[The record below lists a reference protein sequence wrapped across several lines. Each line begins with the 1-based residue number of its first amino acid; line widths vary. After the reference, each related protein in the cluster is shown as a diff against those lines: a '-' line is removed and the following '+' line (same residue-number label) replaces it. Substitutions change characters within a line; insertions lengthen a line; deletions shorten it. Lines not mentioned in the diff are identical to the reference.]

1 MCVSNIQERRHY
13 KTMIRAASLALIV
26 FLLQA
31 ASCDKEE
38 EKEFVEVWPRMP
50 VNISPPGETIGL
62 GDTLWVNIDLP
73 DTVEDYLTKKYYK
86 AIDYDF
92 FTSLMLLRLIGP
104 TVDRG
109 DQPAAASSFTF
120 HARVG
125 QVYDIS
131 SLSGKLKFDYSNSK
145 YKAHVGLVAKQKGV
159 FSLIMLYRGSDIENR
174 TSNIN
179 ILDSTPG
186 GKERLYWVQHICYIL
201 NNGDFHFDLYQA
213 NCLVD
218 PEIRTADPYFDEMFN
233 TYTFEVK

>member
-1 MCVSNIQERRHY
+1 MDQLNKL

-38 EKEFVEVWPRMP
+38 EKEFVEVLPRMP

-159 FSLIMLYRGSDIENR
+159 FSLIMLYRGSENKM
-174 TSNIN
+174 SYVN
-179 ILDSTPG
+179 ILDSKSG
-186 GKERLYWVQHICYIL
+186 GKERLYWVQHINYIL
-201 NNGDFHFDLYQA
+201 NNGDFHFALYEA
-213 NCLVD
+213 NCLV
-218 PEIRTADPYFDEMFN
+218 PPQLKADPIFKEEGFN

>member
-1 MCVSNIQERRHY
+1 
-13 KTMIRAASLALIV
+13 MIRAASIALIV

-38 EKEFVEVWPRMP
+38 EKEVVEVWPRMP

-86 AIDYDF
+86 VKDYDF

-109 DQPAAASSFTF
+109 DQPAAASNFAF
-120 HARVG
+120 YARVG
-125 QVYDIS
+125 QVYDIG
-131 SLSGKLKFDYSNSK
+131 SLSGKLKFDYSNSR
-145 YKAHVGLVAKQKGV
+145 YRANVGLVTKQKGV
-159 FSLIMLYRGSDIENR
+159 FSLIMLYRGSSIE
-174 TSNIN
+174 TSTSFVN

-186 GKERLYWVQHICYIL
+186 GKERFYIVQHINYIL
-201 NNGDFHFDLYQA
+201 NNGNFHFDLYEA
-213 NCLVD
+213 NCLVPPQLKSD
-218 PEIRTADPYFDEMFN
+218 PRFIEEGFN